1 MKILSKFSN
10 VKFKLSD
17 AEKALVIPVTVGS
30 QFEWFEFFL
39 FFYWSRI
46 FEVELHFSGV
56 SGSVEELIYA
66 ALLLCSGLFARPI
79 GGILFGR
86 MGDRLGRKKAFMR
99 SMLWIILPSVFLTIA
114 PSFPTY
120 AYSSLIYL
128 GIMRL
133 LQGIPAGGEL
143 PGALCL
149 LYEGASPNRKQYIA
163 SYLFVGT
170 QLGQIFSVI
179 LIMILQICLTHEQLI
194 AWGWRLSFGISSAI
208 GILGWFLRKKLFH
221 SLEETND
228 FQKLERKHEIE
239 HHPLRNSFKNHKKMM
254 GFVLFLSLF
263 EVSGF
268 YLIYYYLFE
277 KPEILKLN
285 PHYANWVYLLYLIV
299 LTVIMPILGS
309 VGSREKIYS
318 LFKISAMGVIIA
330 SIPFFLAIERMWP
343 SYLLFL
349 LLTIMIGF
357 FCIQFSLLP
366 SFIAGLFPTQVRF
379 TCIGFSFNITDGVIG
394 GVMPFFAGWL
404 TKASGL
410 EGAFVSL
417 FPLSAFIFLLFLKL
431 IKKEAKS
438 YG

>member
-1 MKILSKFSN
+1 MKIVSIFSKA
-10 VKFKLSD
+10 KLKLSD
-17 AEKALVIPVTVGS
+17 AEKALVIPVTFGS

-46 FEVELHFSGV
+46 FEIELHFSGV
-56 SGSVEELIYA
+56 SGSVQELVYA
-66 ALLLCSGLFARPI
+66 ILLLCSGLFARPI

-86 MGDRLGRKKAFMR
+86 LGDRLGRKKAFMR
-99 SMLWIILPSVFLTIA
+99 SIIWIILPSVLLTIA

-128 GIMRL
+128 GVMRL

-149 LYEGASPNRKQYIA
+149 LYEGAAPNRKQYIS

-170 QLGQIFSVI
+170 QLGQILSVI
-179 LIMILQICLTHEQLI
+179 LIMILQICLTRTQLLD
-194 AWGWRLSFGISSAI
+194 WGWRLSFGISSVI
-208 GILGWFLRKKLFH
+208 GIFGWFLRKKLFRT
-221 SLEETND
+221 LEEAHD
-228 FQKLERKHEIE
+228 FRKLKEHEIE
-239 HHPLRNSFKNHKKMM
+239 QHPLRNSFKNHKKMM
-254 GFVLFLSLF
+254 CFVLFLSIF
-263 EVSGF
+263 EVNGF

-277 KPEILKLN
+277 KPEILKLT
-285 PHYANWVYLLYLIV
+285 HSHANLIYLLYLIA
-299 LTVIMPILGS
+299 LTVIMPIFGSLGN
-309 VGSREKIYS
+309 REKVYS
-318 LFKISAMGVIIA
+318 LFKTSAIGVIA
-330 SIPFFLAIERMWP
+330 VSMPFFFAIENEWP

-349 LLTIMIGF
+349 LLTTMMVF

-366 SFIAGLFPTQVRF
+366 SFIASLFPTPVRF
-379 TCIGFSFNITDGVIG
+379 TCVGFSFNITDGVIG

-404 TKASGL
+404 TKITGL
-410 EGAFVSL
+410 EGTFISL
-417 FPLSAFIFLLFLKL
+417 FPLSALIFLFFLKL